1 MSFSKEKVKSIP
13 QSAGVYLLK
22 DAKGRSIY
30 IGKAKNLR
38 SRIRSY
44 LNERAGGQ
52 KPQIVSLIK
61 EVADV
66 DYFVTRNEREA
77 LILESSLIK
86 QKKPRYNI
94 RLKDD
99 KNYLSLRLDPRETF
113 PRLSLTRRVLKDGAI
128 YYGPFASAD
137 ALKKAKRLIH
147 KIFPLRDCNNEK
159 FKRHAAR
166 PCLKYYMGLC
176 LGPCAGKSGEEG
188 YQEVVEQTRMF
199 LKGEKKRI
207 IKLLS
212 DSMKKA
218 SSEMR
223 YEDAA
228 NYRDQIRLLKKNL
241 DGQMFVTPSIKD
253 KDVVGFYREGRQV
266 EFSILFFRGGSLVDR
281 AYYSFKNAAGEDREV
296 LEEFLSR
303 FYGGNRFVP
312 KEIVIPICVER
323 AQAIAVWLSQK
334 QGRKVRINVPERGV
348 KVKEVELANR
358 NSLESF
364 QRKYAEELKEIGLL
378 ERIKS
383 SLHLARL
390 PAAIECFDISNTQ
403 GATAVASMVK
413 FENGAPAKESYKRF
427 KIKNVQGP
435 NDYASMYEVLSRRMA
450 RAEQEGWEIP
460 GLILIDG
467 GKGQLNIAQQVLSE
481 IGYLEKVDLASIAKG
496 REEGESDKIYIYGRK
511 NPIMFSKNSEA
522 LFLLMRV
529 RDEAHRFAIT
539 YHKKLRGKRALIS
552 ELDGVP
558 GIGVKRKKEL
568 IKRFGAISK
577 IRDATVDEIASV
589 PGLNK
594 KLAQV
599 LKRHLS
605 H

>member
-1 MSFSKEKVKSIP
+1 M
-13 QSAGVYLLK
+13 
-22 DAKGRSIY
+22 
-30 IGKAKNLR
+30 
-38 SRIRSY
+38 
-44 LNERAGGQ
+44 
-52 KPQIVSLIK
+52 
-61 EVADV
+61 
-66 DYFVTRNEREA
+66 
-77 LILESSLIK
+77 
-86 QKKPRYNI
+86 
-94 RLKDD
+94 
-99 KNYLSLRLDPRETF
+99 
-113 PRLSLTRRVLKDGAI
+113 
-128 YYGPFASAD
+128 
-137 ALKKAKRLIH
+137 
-147 KIFPLRDCNNEK
+147 
-159 FKRHAAR
+159 
-166 PCLKYYMGLC
+166 
-176 LGPCAGKSGEEG
+176 
-188 YQEVVEQTRMF
+188 
-199 LKGEKKRI
+199 
-207 IKLLS
+207 
-212 DSMKKA
+212 
-218 SSEMR
+218 
-223 YEDAA
+223 
-228 NYRDQIRLLKKNL
+228 
-241 DGQMFVTPSIKD
+241 
-253 KDVVGFYREGRQV
+253 
-266 EFSILFFRGGSLVDR
+266 
-281 AYYSFKNAAGEDREV
+281 
-296 LEEFLSR
+296 
-303 FYGGNRFVP
+303 P